1 MCRFRFDCAST
12 RIVIDLGA
20 RPAKSSMP
28 MGATGAR
35 RSSASRVPD
44 VKRVQRARLRFA
56 RVLPGPPR
64 FVLTPIRAH
73 LKRSCRALIVENT
86 LATLAWPRH
95 RSGPTPAV
103 RPGACAA
110 RAARTSA
117 CGPALSTGCA
127 LRASNFV
134 ASLARTPV
142 DPASIKLAR
151 VLLITPR
158 APNNGWLAVRRRG
171 ETRTAGARCRS
182 EYGMKA
188 TTARTT

>member
-20 RPAKSSMP
+20 RPAKPLMAMCAS
-28 MGATGAR
+28 GAR
-35 RSSASRVPD
+35 CSTARRVPG
-44 VKRVQRARLRFA
+44 VKRVQRCRAGTA
-56 RVLPGPPR
+56 CVLHGPPR
-64 FVLTPIRAH
+64 FVLTPIRVH
-73 LKRSCRALIVENT
+73 LKRSGRALILENT
-86 LATLAWPRH
+86 LATLAWPRY
-95 RSGPTPAV
+95 RSRPALAV
-103 RPGACAA
+103 RPGPW
-110 RAARTSA
+110 AARTARTSTR
-117 CGPALSTGCA
+117 GPALSTGCA

-134 ASLARTPV
+134 ARSARKPV
-142 DPASIKLAR
+142 DHASIELAR